1 MPTAED
7 DLGMNI
13 QLAGAP
19 EVLPNPEAK
28 GLCIAVTLTGTPDER
43 LLDAIEASPTITAYC
58 TSIEPEERALVL
70 LLKKETG
77 PESLSPLLTAVA
89 SLVELSNREREDAAK
104 TEEQRRVEELEA
116 ERADAE
122 AALKAWWEGR
132 S

>member
-1 MPTAED
+1 
-7 DLGMNI
+7 MNI

-28 GLCIAVTLTGTPDER
+28 GLCITLPLTGRPDER

-58 TSIEPEERALVL
+58 TSVEPEERALL
-70 LLKKETG
+70 LFLKQETG
-77 PESLSPLLTAVA
+77 PEGLGTLLTAVA
-89 SLVELSNREREDAAK
+89 SLVDLSNREREDAAK
-104 TEEQRRVEELEA
+104 TEEQRRIEELET

-122 AALKAWWEGR
+122 AALQAWWESR

>member
-1 MPTAED
+1 
-7 DLGMNI
+7 MNI

-28 GLCIAVTLTGTPDER
+28 GLCITVPLTGSPDER
-43 LLDAIEASPTITAYC
+43 LLDAIDASPTITAYC
-58 TSIEPEERALVL
+58 TSIETAERALVL

-77 PESLSPLLTAVA
+77 PEGLSPLLTAVA
-89 SLVELSNREREDAAK
+89 SLVDLSNREREDAAK
-104 TEEQRRVEELEA
+104 TEEQRRMDELES

-122 AALKAWWEGR
+122 AALQAWWNSR